1 MKLYLNW
8 SFWLLYDFDGRSVK
22 ISLSLLYKSN
32 SYFLTLYVWL
42 ATLGI
47 TAQFLPKDGIGGEDC
62 DLDVGFRYPRG
73 VEASNGGSVRPL
85 KSNMS

>member
-1 MKLYLNW
+1 M
-8 SFWLLYDFDGRSVK
+8 
-22 ISLSLLYKSN
+22 
-32 SYFLTLYVWL
+32 WL

-62 DLDVGFRYPRG
+62 DLDVGFRCPRG
-73 VEASNGGSVRPL
+73 VEASKGRSVRPL